1 MWKKLLKLRPLAKQ
15 MSRMDVN
22 SGSMTSF
29 WFDSWS
35 SLGSLIELTGKRGA
49 MDLGIPIISTVESAI
64 QLYRTK
70 RHRNSILQMIDKEVR
85 VLKNRG
91 FNQQDDV

>member
-1 MWKKLLKLRPLAKQ
+1 
-15 MSRMDVN
+15 
-22 SGSMTSF
+22 
-29 WFDSWS
+29 
-35 SLGSLIELTGKRGA
+35 

-70 RHRNSILQMIDKEVR
+70 RHKNSILQMIDKEVR